1 MTTKKREDKG
11 YLLVRTDQRTVQAL
25 KVLSARTRVPQSVYL
40 REALDDLVAKYGK
53 KGVRT

>member
-1 MTTKKREDKG
+1 MTTKREDKG

-40 REALDDLVAKYGK
+40 REALDALLAKYAK